1 MLSTQ
6 AELVAFRTG
15 LGQPLQFVPTM
26 GGLHQ
31 GHGELIRRAAE
42 QGPVLV
48 SVFVNPLQFGPGE
61 DFDRY
66 PRSLEADLA
75 LADRCGAA
83 ALWAPTV
90 QTIYP
95 DGAAADSACQAPAA
109 LQQYLCGAGRPGHFD
124 GVVTVVARLLEL
136 TRPAGLWLGEKD
148 WQQLVILRQLVADRA
163 LPVKVHGVATVRE
176 ADGLALS
183 SRNQYL
189 SAAQRLQAAAL
200 PAALRAADG
209 TTPLDVTR
217 SRLSAAGL
225 EVEYVE
231 RVVPQSL
238 QPCSSETALS
248 LLAAAVRCG
257 TTRLIDH
264 SFLMT
269 RQPLVAIDGPAGAGK
284 STVTRAF
291 AERLGLIYLD
301 TGAMYRAVTWLVQ
314 QRGVEPGDA
323 AAVDAL
329 LRALDLQLQSLPG
342 GGQQVM
348 VNGEDVSQAIRSPEV
363 TGAVSVVAA
372 HRCVRQALTAQQKA
386 LGAKGGLVAEG
397 RDIGSAVFPDADLK
411 VFLTATVAERARR
424 RALDLEQRG
433 FPVPERSELEAQIA
447 ERDHLDSTRE
457 EAPLVQAIDAVELV
471 TDGMSIDAVI
481 DALVEQFRARVPEE
495 AWPTP
500 AG

>member
-1 MLSTQ
+1 M
-6 AELVAFRTG
+6 
-15 LGQPLQFVPTM
+15 
-26 GGLHQ
+26 
-31 GHGELIRRAAE
+31 
-42 QGPVLV
+42 
-48 SVFVNPLQFGPGE
+48 
-61 DFDRY
+61 
-66 PRSLEADLA
+66 
-75 LADRCGAA
+75 
-83 ALWAPTV
+83 
-90 QTIYP
+90 
-95 DGAAADSACQAPAA
+95 
-109 LQQYLCGAGRPGHFD
+109 
-124 GVVTVVARLLEL
+124 
-136 TRPAGLWLGEKD
+136 
-148 WQQLVILRQLVADRA
+148 
-163 LPVKVHGVATVRE
+163 
-176 ADGLALS
+176 
-183 SRNQYL
+183 
-189 SAAQRLQAAAL
+189 
-200 PAALRAADG
+200 
-209 TTPLDVTR
+209 
-217 SRLSAAGL
+217 
-225 EVEYVE
+225 
-231 RVVPQSL
+231 
-238 QPCSSETALS
+238 
-248 LLAAAVRCG
+248 
-257 TTRLIDH
+257 
-264 SFLMT
+264 
-269 RQPLVAIDGPAGAGK
+269 GPAGAGK

-314 QRGVEPGDA
+314 QQGVEPGDA

-342 GGQQVM
+342 GGQQVL
-348 VNGEDVSQAIRSPEV
+348 VNGEDVGQAIRSPEV

-386 LGAKGGLVAEG
+386 MGAKGGLVAEG